1 MSESIHILTEQ
12 ILVFTLD
19 EQPYALSLHSV
30 VRVIHAIEIRH
41 LPNAPEIITGIINV
55 KGQIIPVADIRKR
68 FGLSLH
74 EIDPDDRLIITDTGK
89 RQVAI
94 LVDSV
99 TGIRDLESG
108 QQKQVKETLPFAEHL
123 SGVAKI
129 DDELILIYDL
139 EQFLSLEEES
149 VLDQA
154 LKAKI
159 K

>member
-30 VRVIHAIEIRH
+30 VKVIHAIEIRL
-41 LPNAPEIITGIINV
+41 LPNAPEIIAGIINV
-55 KGQIIPVADIRKR
+55 RGQIIPVADIRKR
-68 FGLSLH
+68 FGLTAQ
-74 EIDPDDRLIITDTGK
+74 EIDPDDRLIIADTGK

-108 QQKQVKETLPFAEHL
+108 QQNQVKETLPYAEHL
-123 SGVAKI
+123 KGVAKI

-139 EQFLSLEEES
+139 EQFLSLEEEK
-149 VLDQA
+149 VLEQA
-154 LKAKI
+154 MKVKI